1 MQQSKTTI
9 AVMITRSNTALTL
22 AIIAIIATRLRDKLE
37 RERERERVRGEHGAK
52 LKYLESPCIHSPLML

>member
-22 AIIAIIATRLRDKLE
+22 AIIAIIAARLRERLE
-37 RERERERVRGEHGAK
+37 RERESERRAW
-52 LKYLESPCIHSPLML
+52 S